1 MEYKVL
7 PVPKP
12 RMTKRD
18 TWLKRPATTK
28 YWKFKDEVKKLGV
41 KINLG
46 GSHIIFYMPM
56 PKSWSRSKRL
66 KMTGRPH
73 QVKPDI
79 DNLMKAL
86 MDALY
91 KNDSSIWDC
100 RITKVWANDGKI
112 EVKDLGMI

>member
-1 MEYKVL
+1 MIYNIC
-7 PVPKP
+7 PVSKP
-12 RMTKRD
+12 RMTQRD
-18 TWLKRPATTK
+18 KWEKRPATTK
-28 YWKFKDEVKKLGV
+28 YWNFKDDIKNLGI

-46 GSHIIFYMPM
+46 GSHIIFHMPM
-56 PKSWSRSKRL
+56 PKSWGRSKRL
-66 KMTGRPH
+66 KMIGRPH

-91 KNDSSIWDC
+91 KNDSSVWDC

-112 EVKDLGMI
+112 EVKSLEGI